1 MLRREQFFI
10 DDWNVVLNYNE
21 FKPDGWLPSQPQT
34 CAIWATAE
42 LRRPTQEPRG
52 TKTVLLRY
60 PQRQFAASFN
70 NDGAARESAIA
81 ELTTR
86 IHALKNQ

>member
-1 MLRREQFFI
+1 MLRSEQTYI
-10 DDWNVVLNYNE
+10 DDWRVVLNYNE

-42 LRRPTQEPRG
+42 LRRPSQELRG
-52 TKTVLLRY
+52 TETVLLRY

-70 NDGAARESAIA
+70 SDRVARDAAIA

-86 IHALKNQ
+86 IHAFKNQ